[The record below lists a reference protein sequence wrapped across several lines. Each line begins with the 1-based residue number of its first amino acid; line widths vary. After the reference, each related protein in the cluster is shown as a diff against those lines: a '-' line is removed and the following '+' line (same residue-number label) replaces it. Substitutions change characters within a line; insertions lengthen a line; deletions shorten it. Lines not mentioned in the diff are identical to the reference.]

1 MLFRS
6 EWDSLATVT
15 LVALM
20 EEEFGQNFVQEE
32 LEQLISFE
40 LIQEILR
47 GKLNDA

>member
-1 MLFRS
+1 
-6 EWDSLATVT
+6 
-15 LVALM
+15 M
-20 EEEFGQNFVQEE
+20 EEEFEQNIVQEE